1 MKSSIIFI
9 ALVGAVSS
17 NYAAAADHPNMN
29 MLRGIIPA
37 EEVSIILYIAIVLP
51 IYLLK
56 YLVLT

>member
-17 NYAAAADHPNMN
+17 NYAAAADHPKMN

-37 EEVSIILYIAIVLP
+37 EVSMYEYTVYNIASITYNVSP
-51 IYLLK
+51 
-56 YLVLT
+56 